1 MKIDE
6 LRFRKNVIPAGI
18 CAALLAYPVL
28 LQAQYTPSGA
38 SQQGG
43 SSSVAQLPLSGRQG
57 QTGLVSTSQS
67 TTNAGGGDSVNLLNS
82 SVNVQ
87 GAYSGSTPTGTNTG
101 TTLPLSLD
109 YALTLGLR
117 YNLGAVS
124 QSNALQQAEGQRR
137 VARSTLMPHL
147 DSVITD
153 SVQQSNLR
161 TVGVNVPGFPAV
173 VGPFNSFDAQTI
185 LDFVRL
191 GTQPLLVGLPLHL
204 STSHIIARQDPS
216 VET

>member
-1 MKIDE
+1 
-6 LRFRKNVIPAGI
+6 
-18 CAALLAYPVL
+18 
-28 LQAQYTPSGA
+28 
-38 SQQGG
+38 
-43 SSSVAQLPLSGRQG
+43 
-57 QTGLVSTSQS
+57 LVSTSQS
-67 TTNAGGGDSVNLLNS
+67 TTNAGGGASVNLLNS

-117 YNLGAVS
+117 YNRVAVS

-137 VARSTLMPHL
+137 VARRTLMPHL

-173 VGPFNSFDAQTI
+173 AGPFNSFGAQT
-185 LDFVRL
+185 RL

-204 STSHIIARQDPS
+204 STSHIIARQEP
-216 VET
+216 VR

>member
-1 MKIDE
+1 
-6 LRFRKNVIPAGI
+6 
-18 CAALLAYPVL
+18 LLAYPVL
-28 LQAQYTPSGA
+28 LQAQYTPS
-38 SQQGG
+38 
-43 SSSVAQLPLSGRQG
+43 G

-109 YALTLGLR
+109 YALT

-161 TVGVNVPGFPAV
+161 TLGVNVPGFPAV

-191 GTQPLLVGLPLHL
+191 GTQPLLVGRPLHL
-204 STSHIIARQDPS
+204 STSHIIARQEP
-216 VET
+216 VR